1 MDGFEKRTLEKKRQ
15 VIDATFDLLNTPKGA
30 ESITMD
36 EIAKQ
41 ANVGKT
47 TIFKYFD
54 NKDNLYK
61 AVYKDFLNNLAAGAY
76 KITEQNLPFE
86 DTMIALSQNKINA
99 LEKVDKQFYN
109 DMMKFYTEKKD
120 DGLTLLMK
128 TYQEN
133 SISLMLDIF
142 HRGRKEGKIDLKY
155 SDEFLMLYF
164 QAMVEGISSP
174 DIYKRILPYTSEW
187 TEVLVRGLAPKPKR
201 DL

>member
-15 VIDATFDLLNTPKGA
+15 VLDATFNLLNTPEGV

-41 ANVGKT
+41 SNVGKT

-54 NKDNLYK
+54 NKDNLFK
-61 AVYKDFLNNLAAGAY
+61 AVYTDFLNKLASGAY
-76 KITEQNLPFE
+76 KITEQDLPFE

-99 LEKVDKQFYN
+99 LKKVDKQFYN

-120 DGLTLLMK
+120 HGLTLLMK

-133 SISLMLDIF
+133 SVTIMLDLF
-142 HRGRKEGKIDLKY
+142 HRGRKEGKVDLKY

-164 QAMVEGISSP
+164 QAMVEGVSSP
-174 DIYKRILPYTSEW
+174 DVYERIMPYTSEW
-187 TEVLVRGLAPKPKR
+187 TEVLVRGLAPKPKK
-201 DL
+201 

>member
-61 AVYKDFLNNLAAGAY
+61 AVYKDFLNNLADGAY
-76 KITEQNLPFE
+76 KIT
-86 DTMIALSQNKINA
+86 
-99 LEKVDKQFYN
+99 
-109 DMMKFYTEKKD
+109 
-120 DGLTLLMK
+120 
-128 TYQEN
+128 
-133 SISLMLDIF
+133 
-142 HRGRKEGKIDLKY
+142 
-155 SDEFLMLYF
+155 
-164 QAMVEGISSP
+164 
-174 DIYKRILPYTSEW
+174 
-187 TEVLVRGLAPKPKR
+187 
-201 DL
+201 

>member
-61 AVYKDFLNNLAAGAY
+61 AVYKDFLNNLADGAY

-187 TEVLVRGLAPKPKR
+187 TEVLVRGLAPKPKK